1 MFRPQV
7 ISAHMFEIIEQKRL
21 INKFIGTQSI
31 LRISDFK
38 IDNKI
43 AVNIYDLSIEIS
55 RNPISMMFI
64 LEREFNL
71 DDLKEKLSDYN
82 QHLTDEQL
90 SKLFTEL
97 KENHIR

>member
-1 MFRPQV
+1 
-7 ISAHMFEIIEQKRL
+7 MFEIIEQKRL

-43 AVNIYDLSIEIS
+43 AENIYDLSIEIS

-82 QHLTDEQL
+82 QHLTNEQL
-90 SKLFTEL
+90 SKLFNEL

>member
-1 MFRPQV
+1 
-7 ISAHMFEIIEQKRL
+7 MFEIIEQKRL

>member
-43 AVNIYDLSIEIS
+43 AENIYDLSIEIS

-82 QHLTDEQL
+82 QHLTNEQL
-90 SKLFTEL
+90 SKLFNEL